1 MLHLINA
8 SDESDLLLP
17 SAFGIVT
24 IDIAYD

>member
-8 SDESDLLLP
+8 SDESDLLLT